1 MSMLQ
6 LIPSFNRSLPKS
18 NAVFNQAELIAK
30 YGEEIFSR
38 SSPAPPVAPTPT
50 PAPTTTSTPVPKL
63 TIDGATVEK
72 TKEPNTTASK
82 VGALCSQL
90 ESKAKIRS

>member
-1 MSMLQ
+1 M
-6 LIPSFNRSLPKS
+6 NRSSPKS
-18 NAVFNQAELIAK
+18 NNSVFNQAELIAK

-38 SSPAPPVAPTPT
+38 SSPAK
-50 PAPTTTSTPVPKL
+50 SPVPVP
-63 TIDGATVEK
+63 ATSSPIVEK
-72 TKEPNTTASK
+72 KEIATGK

>member
-1 MSMLQ
+1 M
-6 LIPSFNRSLPKS
+6 NRSTPKSS

-38 SSPAPPVAPTPT
+38 SSPSPV
-50 PAPTTTSTPVPKL
+50 PAKSPLPVPATSTPIVDKKKNE
-63 TIDGATVEK
+63 I
-72 TKEPNTTASK
+72 TTGK

>member
-1 MSMLQ
+1 M
-6 LIPSFNRSLPKS
+6 NRSSPKS

-38 SSPAPPVAPTPT
+38 SSPAKSPVPV
-50 PAPTTTSTPVPKL
+50 PATSTP
-63 TIDGATVEK
+63 IVEK
-72 TKEPNTTASK
+72 KEATTTGK